1 MSSNYLD
8 AVRSVFSGSS
18 QRQAA
23 QAHGI
28 SRDTVSVLVKYA
40 HSRGWQQTEDL
51 ASLSEA
57 DFETFPPFITKWNL
71 ADCDRK

>member
-40 HSRGWQQTEDL
+40 HSRGWQQTEDF

-57 DFETFPPFITKWNL
+57 DFEP
-71 ADCDRK
+71 AMRRKSGTGERTWPRR